1 MNTNVLL
8 CLSTIS
14 FEHYTI
20 LIVARISW
28 YFYYLYHFM
37 ATDQKDKI
45 PSSTT
50 KVTVLECQLNLLNKH
65 KQGYIYDDKYA
76 CR

>member
-1 MNTNVLL
+1 
-8 CLSTIS
+8 
-14 FEHYTI
+14 
-20 LIVARISW
+20 
-28 YFYYLYHFM
+28 M

>member
-1 MNTNVLL
+1 MVLCDRPRL
-8 CLSTIS
+8 LMFSC
-14 FEHYTI
+14 
-20 LIVARISW
+20 
-28 YFYYLYHFM
+28 YFSYLYHFM

-45 PSSTT
+45 PSSIT
-50 KVTVLECQLNLLNKH
+50 KVTVLECQLNLSNKH